1 MIYKS
6 YLVENNFNIIKNNI
20 VLFYGENLGLL
31 DQFRETI
38 KKNAK
43 ESKIIIFDQEQITK
57 ISSLLF
63 EELNNKSLFE
73 ETKIIIIN
81 NCNDKI
87 LEIIRESINI
97 LKDNKIYLFSSEL
110 EKKSKIRTFFE
121 KEKNLAIVP
130 CYKDNQITIKTLIS
144 KELKNYMGLTPNI
157 INYLSENVS
166 LDRMKLTNEI
176 NKIKT
181 YFLNTAIDYKKL
193 EKLLN
198 LKEDDDFNDIKNH
211 AINGDLKIT
220 NNRLS
225 TCVFDSGKSIYYLGL
240 INQRLNKLNEI
251 DLQKNNLEK
260 SISELRPPIFWK
272 EKTMFIAQAKLW
284 NKNKLNRA
292 LTITYDCELRIK
304 SNSDINQKILLK
316 KLIIDVCNL
325 ANAA

>member
-6 YLVENNFNIIKNNI
+6 YLVENNFNTVKNNI

-31 DQFRETI
+31 NQFRETI
-38 KKNAK
+38 KKTKK
-43 ESKIIIFDQEQITK
+43 ESKILIFDQDQITK

-73 ETKIIIIN
+73 EIKVIIIN

-97 LKDNKIYLFSSEL
+97 IKDNKIYLFSSEL

-130 CYKDNQITIKTLIS
+130 CYKDNQITIRALIS
-144 KELKNYMGLTPNI
+144 KELKNYIGLTPNI

-166 LDRMKLTNEI
+166 LDRMKLINEI

-181 YFLNTAIDYKKL
+181 YFQNTPIDYNKL

-198 LKEDDDFNDIKNH
+198 LQEDDDFNTIKNH
-211 AINGDLKIT
+211 AINGDLKKT
-220 NNRLS
+220 NDLLS
-225 TCVFDSGKSIYYLGL
+225 TCVLDKEKSIYYLAL
-240 INQRLNKLNEI
+240 INQRLNKLNEL
-251 DLQKNNLEK
+251 DLQKGNLEK
-260 SISELRPPIFWK
+260 NINELKPPIFWK
-272 EKTMFIAQAKLW
+272 EKTMFLAQAKSW
-284 NKNKLNRA
+284 NKDKIIKA
-292 LTITYDCELRIK
+292 LSITYDCEMRIK
-304 SNSDINQKILLK
+304 TTSEINKNIILK
-316 KLIIDVCNL
+316 KLLIDVCNL